1 MEAKFIAP
9 RDNCSGN
16 LLWNKEQFHNN
27 LKEISE
33 SLVELRSIG
42 YWVSPFPEGDGVTF
56 NFKSKDIIKSNE
68 EMLADFQSCFHWVVI
83 SVGESKD
90 SNTELAN
97 LEVDREMSCIVII
110 PLYKIFIQETLSVGP
125 YSFFCRKEFDTNPSE
140 RFTNYE
146 NEYLQ
151 FKTNLKYKDLLRLNK
166 TIDHN
171 DYVINKCLSLAE
183 SALDILRYVHSSFSR
198 KEFTPNPAGQ
208 MNDGFFEV
216 EIIPV
221 ERTHIKPLRLAG
233 ISRPISITNNWLG
246 PQVDDIYAPGVD
258 YLISIHNGDIDDD
271 MASSVK
277 STLRLCRQS
286 FYSLG
291 SESQF
296 LNLVF
301 ALDGLVQPKGTG
313 WQHRTYIA
321 ALLSNGCSDKFEKTL
336 IRYNELYV
344 EVRNKLVHKGLDFY
358 QLTENPNL
366 ACDTIYEYIKDVI
379 VLISREKFTDVNQMR
394 LYAKNILKTFEFKD
408 KYTLFINSILLPVGQ
423 THKMPSW

>member
-1 MEAKFIAP
+1 MKARFLAP
-9 RDNCSGN
+9 RDNYTGT
-16 LLWNKEQFHNN
+16 LLWNKEQFRNN

-33 SLVELRSIG
+33 SLVKLRDIG
-42 YWVSPFPEGDGVTF
+42 YWASPFPEGDGVTF
-56 NFKSKDIIKSNE
+56 KVEDKDIIKSND
-68 EMLADFQSCFHWVVI
+68 EMLADFQSCFHWVDI

-90 SNTELAN
+90 SNTELAD
-97 LEVDREMSCIVII
+97 LEIERDMSCIVII
-110 PLYKIFIQETLSVGP
+110 PLDKIFIQETLDVGP

-140 RFTNYE
+140 RLTNYT

-183 SALDILRYVHSSFSR
+183 SALDIVRYVHSSFTR

-221 ERTHIKPLRLAG
+221 EKTHIKPLEIAG
-233 ISRPISITNNWLG
+233 ISRPISVSNNWLG
-246 PQVDDIYAPGVD
+246 PQVDNMYAPGVD
-258 YLISIHNGDIDDD
+258 YLTSIHNGDIDDD
-271 MASSVK
+271 MSSSVK

-301 ALDGLVQPKGTG
+301 ALDGLVEPKGSG

-321 ALLSNGCSDKFEKTL
+321 ALLSGGCSDKFEKVL

-358 QLTENPNL
+358 QLSESPDL
-366 ACDTIYEYIKDVI
+366 ACDAMYEYIKDVI
-379 VLISREKFTDVNQMR
+379 VLISRETFTGVNQMR
-394 LYAKNILKTFEFKD
+394 AYAKNILKTDDFKD
-408 KYTLFINSILLPVGQ
+408 KYTSVINSISLPEGQ